1 MHLARKKPPLLLVT
15 THNDRLPPADSWY
28 PPYDLADSGS
38 RKVESMMAAL
48 RYTHQSIGL
57 SEESL
62 AVPVS
67 LLPGEESYNLDV
79 LLELLISASDE
90 ARATQLNRHR
100 LDADAGT
107 PRVLKALQQTAGLV
121 KVGVKLSRK

>member
-1 MHLARKKPPLLLVT
+1 
-15 THNDRLPPADSWY
+15 
-28 PPYDLADSGS
+28 
-38 RKVESMMAAL
+38 MMAAL
-48 RYTHQSIGL
+48 RYTHESIGL
-57 SEESL
+57 SKESL

-79 LLELLISASDE
+79 LLALLNSASDE
-90 ARATQLNRHR
+90 ARATQLNRQR
-100 LDADAGT
+100 LDADAST

>member
-1 MHLARKKPPLLLVT
+1 
-15 THNDRLPPADSWY
+15 
-28 PPYDLADSGS
+28 
-38 RKVESMMAAL
+38 MMAAL

-57 SEESL
+57 PEESL

-121 KVGVKLSRK
+121 KVGVKLSRR

>member
-1 MHLARKKPPLLLVT
+1 M
-15 THNDRLPPADSWY
+15 
-28 PPYDLADSGS
+28 
-38 RKVESMMAAL
+38 
-48 RYTHQSIGL
+48 

-107 PRVLKALQQTAGLV
+107 PRVLKALQQTAGLI

>member
-1 MHLARKKPPLLLVT
+1 M
-15 THNDRLPPADSWY
+15 
-28 PPYDLADSGS
+28 
-38 RKVESMMAAL
+38 
-48 RYTHQSIGL
+48 
-57 SEESL
+57 
-62 AVPVS
+62 PVS
-67 LLPGEESYNLDV
+67 LLPGEKSYNLDV

-121 KVGVKLSRK
+121 KVGVKLSRNSEGYFP

>member
-1 MHLARKKPPLLLVT
+1 
-15 THNDRLPPADSWY
+15 
-28 PPYDLADSGS
+28 
-38 RKVESMMAAL
+38 MMAAL
-48 RYTHQSIGL
+48 RNTHQSIGL

-67 LLPGEESYNLDV
+67 LLPGQESYN
-79 LLELLISASDE
+79 
-90 ARATQLNRHR
+90 

-107 PRVLKALQQTAGLV
+107 PRALKALQQTAGLV